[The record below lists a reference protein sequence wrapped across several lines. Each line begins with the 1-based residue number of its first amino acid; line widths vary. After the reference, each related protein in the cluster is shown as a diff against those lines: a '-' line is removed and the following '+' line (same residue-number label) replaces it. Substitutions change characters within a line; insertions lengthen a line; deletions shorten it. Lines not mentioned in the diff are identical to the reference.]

1 MIFAAGPAQVTCDRS
16 GQVTSV
22 RHRRSGDLS
31 YLTGAGL
38 GALQVDG
45 AFLDLPDPEV
55 LADVDEVEFVY
66 TFPERLRVVVR
77 HSFSAGWG
85 VRLAFS
91 SLSAEE
97 QEVDW
102 AELALR
108 AGSGCVA
115 WALTLGATAAYSVS
129 AASGTGPLLG
139 ARLRLGSVARATER
153 GLELSSFTLRPDGR
167 YVVQL
172 DWDWYA
178 RPRDF
183 TADRLSDAPSALFVS
198 TDEVVQ
204 FRVDEDVAVVEP
216 AGVEVE
222 RLQDRVDVVSLHAGA
237 YPFELRSARGTTVF
251 DLHWVDPVATTLAAL
266 VPAALSGARTASG
279 VTKLGGTAEALLVQ
293 HALAVGDVDDLDVA
307 GEALDLFTARLGDPE
322 SLTPLDAAYLS
333 REFDRT
339 GDPDLLGTAT
349 ETLLATPRLASG
361 IGLAATQL
369 CLSLLVSGRP
379 VEPVLAHLS
388 RLVATEIGPDQQY
401 VDWSVSRQSAALELV
416 AVTHAGPGAA
426 GDPARLSD
434 LTPRIAGL
442 GLHLGAGLRGRAVS
456 PLPTDQL
463 SHLITVFQL
472 LPEGLSGDLRRRWGH
487 SPQTLARLAIP
498 ELLSRLEDA
507 PVGDAHAWLL
517 LAPQPS

>member
-1 MIFAAGPAQVTCDRS
+1 MIFTAGPAQVTCDRS
-16 GQVTSV
+16 GKVTSV
-22 RHRRSGDLS
+22 RHRGFGDLS
-31 YLTGAGL
+31 YVTGAGV

-45 AFLDLPDPEV
+45 AFLDVPDPEV

-66 TFPERLRVVVR
+66 TFPGRLRVVVR

-85 VRLAFS
+85 LRLAFS
-91 SLSAEE
+91 NLSGDVL
-97 QEVDW
+97 QIDW

-108 AGSGCVA
+108 SGAGVVA
-115 WALTLGATAAYSVS
+115 WALTLGASAAYSVS

-139 ARLRLGSVARATER
+139 ARLRLGSVHRATER

-178 RPRDF
+178 HPRDF
-183 TADRLSDAPSALFVS
+183 TAARLSDAPSALFV
-198 TDEVVQ
+198 TTGEAVQ

-222 RLQDRVDVVSLHAGA
+222 RRQDRIDVVSHYAGT
-237 YPFELRSARGTTVF
+237 YPFELRSARGTTAF
-251 DLHWVDPVATTLAAL
+251 DLHWVDPVATTLAGL
-266 VPAALSGARTASG
+266 VPGALSGTRTAAG
-279 VTKLGGTAEALLVQ
+279 VAKLGGVAQALLVQ
-293 HALAVGDVDDLDVA
+293 HALAVGDVDDPDVA
-307 GEALDLFTARLGDPE
+307 AEALDLFTARLGEPDT
-322 SLTPLDAAYLS
+322 LTALEAAYLC

-339 GDPDLLGTAT
+339 GDADLLTAAT
-349 ETLLATPRLASG
+349 EALLATDEPSPG
-361 IGLAATQL
+361 TGLAATQL
-369 CLSLLVSGRP
+369 CLGLILSGRP
-379 VEPVLAHLS
+379 VHPVLAHLS
-388 RLVATEIGPDQQY
+388 RLVAEMDPDQAY
-401 VDWSVSRQSAALELV
+401 AEWSVSRQSAALELV

-426 GDPARLSD
+426 GVPASLPD
-434 LTPRIAGL
+434 LAPRIAGL

-487 SPQTLARLAIP
+487 SPQTLARLAAP
-498 ELLSRLEDA
+498 ELLARLEGVS
-507 PVGDAHAWLL
+507 VGDAHAWLL

>member
-1 MIFAAGPAQVTCDRS
+1 MIFAAGPARVTCDRS

-22 RHRRSGDLS
+22 RHQRSGDLS
-31 YLTGAGL
+31 YLAGAGL

-85 VRLAFS
+85 MRLAFS
-91 SLSAEE
+91 SLSTDEVR
-97 QEVDW
+97 VDW
-102 AELALR
+102 AELILR
-108 AGSGCVA
+108 PGTGCVA

-139 ARLRLGSVARATER
+139 ARLRLGSVDRATER
-153 GLELSSFTLRPDGR
+153 GVELTSFSLRPGAR

-183 TADRLSDAPSALFVS
+183 TADRLGDAPSALFM
-198 TDEVVQ
+198 TTGEAVQ

-222 RLQDRVDVVSLHAGA
+222 RLQDRIDAVSPHPGV

-251 DLHWVDPVATTLAAL
+251 DLHWVDSVAATLARL
-266 VPAALSGARTASG
+266 VPDALSGPRTAAG
-279 VTKLGGTAEALLVQ
+279 VTKLGSVAEALLVQ

-307 GEALDLFTARLGDPE
+307 GEALDLFTARLGEPDR
-322 SLTPLDAAYLS
+322 LTTLEAAYLC

-339 GDPDLLGTAT
+339 GDADLLTAAT
-349 ETLLATPRLASG
+349 EALLATDRPSPGL
-361 IGLAATQL
+361 GLAATQL
-369 CLSLLVSGRP
+369 CLGLIVSGRT
-379 VEPVLAHLS
+379 VQPVLAHLS
-388 RLVATEIGPDQQY
+388 RMVAAEIVPGQRYHQWD
-401 VDWSVSRQSAALELV
+401 VSRQSAALELV
-416 AVTHAGPGAA
+416 AVTRGSPVSGCTWARGSGGA
-426 GDPARLSD
+426 R
-434 LTPRIAGL
+434 
-442 GLHLGAGLRGRAVS
+442 
-456 PLPTDQL
+456 
-463 SHLITVFQL
+463 
-472 LPEGLSGDLRRRWGH
+472 
-487 SPQTLARLAIP
+487 
-498 ELLSRLEDA
+498 
-507 PVGDAHAWLL
+507 
-517 LAPQPS
+517 